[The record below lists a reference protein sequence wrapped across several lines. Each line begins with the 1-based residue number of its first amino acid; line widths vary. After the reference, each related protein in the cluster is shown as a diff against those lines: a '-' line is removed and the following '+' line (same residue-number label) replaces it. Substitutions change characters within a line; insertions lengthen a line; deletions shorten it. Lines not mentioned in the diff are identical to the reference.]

1 MAPLTAPILTI
12 AIPTYN
18 RSAFLKRSLQYLYE
32 QKNDLANVELIIS
45 DNASADN
52 TSEVVAEFQSLGL
65 NIRYIR
71 NPENKGADLNIV
83 QCYTSAK
90 GKYVLTL
97 GDDDYFVANAVGK
110 IVKMLSAGDYGVVYI
125 NSNNSAERANTST
138 TELSYTTYDRPV
150 EFVKKVNYYITFIS
164 GNIVNRA
171 NLDEENLLKYVNSN
185 VVQVAYILDSI
196 FKAPTNAY
204 INDVLL
210 IAEPDNSGGY
220 NLFKIFGENFNNVIS
235 GLRIRAE
242 EVARVKKIINNKLLA
257 SFFPQYILKLKLNK
271 KHAFVDANPVT
282 MLKPLY
288 AGYTKF
294 WLFCYPIYILPN
306 TLAKIYSYFIKV
318 CIKLKL
324 A

>member
-52 TSEVVAEFQSLGL
+52 TSEVVAGFQSLGL

-71 NPENKGADLNIV
+71 NPENKGADLNIA
-83 QCYTSAK
+83 QCYTSAT

-97 GDDDYFVANAVGK
+97 GDDDFFVANSIGK
-110 IVKMLSAGDYGVVYI
+110 IIKLLLTGDYGVIYI
-125 NSNNSAERANTST
+125 NSNNAIERANTGT
-138 TELSYTTYDRPV
+138 ADASYTVYNSPLD
-150 EFVKKVNYYITFIS
+150 FIKKVNYYVTFIS

-171 NLDEENLLKYVNSN
+171 NLDEENLLKYVGSN
-185 VVQVAYILDSI
+185 VVQVAYILDSV
-196 FKAPTNAY
+196 FKSKANLY

-220 NLFKIFGENFNNVIS
+220 NLFKIFGDNFNHLIG
-235 GLRIRAE
+235 GLRRSAA
-242 EVARVKKIINNKLLA
+242 EVAAVKKIINNNLLA
-257 SFFPQYILKLKLNK
+257 RFFPMYILKLKLDK
-271 KHAFVDANPVT
+271 KHAFVDANPLT
-282 MLKPLY
+282 ILKPLY
-288 AGYTKF
+288 ENYIKF
-294 WLFCYPIYILPN
+294 WLFSYPIYILPN
-306 TLAKIYSYFIKV
+306 KLAILYSYFIKV